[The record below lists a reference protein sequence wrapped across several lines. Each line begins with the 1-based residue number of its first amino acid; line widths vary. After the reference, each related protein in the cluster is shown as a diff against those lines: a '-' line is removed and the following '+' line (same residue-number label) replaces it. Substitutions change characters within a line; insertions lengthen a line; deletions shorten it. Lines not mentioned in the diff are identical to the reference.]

1 MTPQLLWALLIVIAL
16 VVAPLA
22 IAVVTTSGTG
32 EVR

>member
-16 VVAPLA
+16 VAAPLA
-22 IAVVTTSGTG
+22 IAVVTTLRTG